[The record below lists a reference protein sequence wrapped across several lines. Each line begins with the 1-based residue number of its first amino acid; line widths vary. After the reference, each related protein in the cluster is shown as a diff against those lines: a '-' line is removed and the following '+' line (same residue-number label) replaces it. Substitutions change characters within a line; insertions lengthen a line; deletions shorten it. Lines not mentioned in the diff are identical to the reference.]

1 MLVPLLFHTDGSYE
15 LINRIR
21 LFIFNLST
29 ATSGRVV
36 LIFIIIIIIATQYP
50 RSKTI
55 LLPLLILLVVV
66 AASVVQDNSWRRRY
80 YRKIRCSTTPYSTVS
95 LQYLVAIPRTVVS
108 STSLILKP
116 YLNWND
122 FRDYGTVNANAVGSV
137 DIIKY

>member
-66 AASVVQDNSWRRRY
+66 VVAATVLPDNSWRRRY
-80 YRKIRCSTTPYSTVS
+80 YRKIHFSITPFSTTVS
-95 LQYLVAIPRTVVS
+95 LQYLEIIPRTVVPS
-108 STSLILKP
+108 KSLMLKP
-116 YLNWND
+116 YLN
-122 FRDYGTVNANAVGSV
+122 
-137 DIIKY
+137 